1 MRISQL
7 HRNFVISKLREECIY
22 KIGDKSIYWYK
33 SKILYELYLN
43 HFGINYKTDYLR
55 AEEFKSQIQIQ
66 YKKLINDG
74 ASIGFIYVFANHFSG
89 VCKIG
94 FTTNPT
100 NRLKQV
106 QTGCPYK
113 LEIILVI
120 KGSIKTERALHKKY
134 KKFKT
139 NGEWFLFRGQLK
151 ESIQKTA
158 LTVQNI
164 KI

>member
-7 HRNFVISKLREECIY
+7 HRKFVISKLRKECIY
-22 KIGDKSIYWYK
+22 KIGDKSISWYK

-43 HFGINYKTDYLR
+43 HFGTNYKTDYLS
-55 AEEFKSQIQIQ
+55 AEEVKSQIQLK
-66 YKKLINDG
+66 YKELINNG
-74 ASIGFIYVFANHFSG
+74 ENSGFIYVFANYFSG

-94 FTTNPT
+94 FTTNPI

-120 KGSIKTERALHKKY
+120 KGSIKVERALHRKY

-139 NGEWFLFRGQLK
+139 NGEWFLFRGELK
-151 ESIQKTA
+151 ESIQKIA
-158 LTVQNI
+158 LTIQNI
-164 KI
+164 K